1 MIGRVEVIERNR
13 AAMRRCAVVFMLSLS
28 APLDDE
34 LRECASKSY
43 VRVIPEGDYAKRQ
56 GIGYKICIN
65 GYSELPFSDINCISV
80 DFLKNA

>member
-1 MIGRVEVIERNR
+1 
-13 AAMRRCAVVFMLSLS
+13 MLSLS

-56 GIGYKICIN
+56 GIGYKFCIN
-65 GYSELPFSDINCISV
+65 GAAELSFSGINCITV
-80 DFLKNA
+80 DSLKNT